1 MSASKLLFSYGAFLL
16 NTEVQKI
23 QAKDI
28 KLGLISDLHLKID
41 YDPTTSAN
49 DCSVSEKK
57 NEKNN
62 LKFLYEEKNFSSD
75 PKALLGRLGCDA
87 PEALIKYMLELF
99 LK

>member
-1 MSASKLLFSYGAFLL
+1 MSASKLLFSFSAFLL
-16 NTEVQKI
+16 NNDVQKV

-28 KLGLISDLHLKID
+28 KLGLISDLHLKLD

-49 DCSVSEKK
+49 DCSTSPKLIEK
-57 NEKNN
+57 ETQ
-62 LKFLYEEKNFSSD
+62 KFLQKENNFSSD

-99 LK
+99 